1 MPKRSRA
8 LFLTW
13 SRRQFRSLVA
23 WLALGFLLGMVV
35 ATLLLGR
42 QVDRLELERRRLE
55 VDVARRVDQ
64 IARLEESLEVAR
76 RRTAVREVEVRLI
89 EFPDP
94 RREVELEAAVHELY
108 RHAIGSDLSELDP
121 SILRAVAHN
130 RTVRLE
136 ETAYL
141 LRVEFIWAV
150 ADRLVVW
157 IRAGEAGG
165 GLPPGT

>member
-8 LFLTW
+8 IFLTW

-23 WLALGFLLGMVV
+23 WLVSGCLLGMVV

-42 QVDRLELERRRLE
+42 EVDRLELERRRLE
-55 VDVARRVDQ
+55 VEVARRTDQ
-64 IARLEESLEVAR
+64 IARLEESLEVAQR
-76 RRTAVREVEVRLI
+76 RAAVREVEVRLI
-89 EFPDP
+89 EFADP

-130 RTVRLE
+130 RTVSLE
-136 ETAYL
+136 ETTYT

-157 IRAGEAGG
+157 IRATEAGRS
-165 GLPPGT
+165 LPTGP